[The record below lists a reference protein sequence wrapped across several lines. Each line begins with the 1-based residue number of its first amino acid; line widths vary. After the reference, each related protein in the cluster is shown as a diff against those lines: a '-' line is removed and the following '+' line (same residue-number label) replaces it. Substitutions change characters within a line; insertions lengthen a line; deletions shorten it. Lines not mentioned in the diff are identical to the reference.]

1 MSVGISTTGEKENF
15 RLGEVVVG
23 RTARKLM
30 DGHVFL
36 PEA

>member
-30 DGHVFL
+30 EGHVFL